1 MKVSRVAVDSSC
13 LIGLAQIE
21 IFGLLKEVFAEIYI
35 PGAVYEEVV
44 VKGRGETGSAET
56 ESAVKDGWISM
67 KAVNDEIA
75 VNALTTNLGKGES
88 EVIILCKES
97 GFDYALIDERTARE
111 KAALMSV
118 NTMGVLGVMDLAIE
132 LGLAID
138 KKKLVKQLREAGFR
152 ISDKLY
158 KRMFPD
164 N

>member
-1 MKVSRVAVDSSC
+1 
-13 LIGLAQIE
+13 
-21 IFGLLKEVFAEIYI
+21 
-35 PGAVYEEVV
+35 
-44 VKGRGETGSAET
+44 
-56 ESAVKDGWISM
+56 M

-111 KAALMSV
+111 KAALASV
-118 NTMGVLGVMDLAIE
+118 NTMGVLGFMDLAIE
-132 LGLAID
+132 MGFAID
-138 KKKLVKQLREAGFR
+138 KKRLVKQLREVGFR

>member
-1 MKVSRVAVDSSC
+1 MKVFRVAVDSSC
-13 LIGLAQIE
+13 LIGLAQIG
-21 IFGLLKEVFAEIYI
+21 IFGLLREVFAEIYI
-35 PGAVYEEVV
+35 PG
-44 VKGRGETGSAET
+44 
-56 ESAVKDGWISM
+56 
-67 KAVNDEIA
+67 
-75 VNALTTNLGKGES
+75 ALTTNLGKGES
-88 EVIILCKES
+88 EVIILCKEL

-132 LGLAID
+132 MGFDID
-138 KKKLVKQLREAGFR
+138 KKRLVKQLREIGFR

>member
-1 MKVSRVAVDSSC
+1 MKVFRVAVDSSC
-13 LIGLAQIE
+13 LIGLAQIG
-21 IFGLLKEVFAEIYI
+21 IFGLLREVFAEIYI
-35 PGAVYEEVV
+35 PVAVYEEVV
-44 VKGRGETGSAET
+44 VKGRGEAGSAET

-88 EVIILCKES
+88 EVIILCKEA

-138 KKKLVKQLREAGFR
+138 KKKLVKQLREVGFR